1 MKKLLLLIACASVG
15 STHGMLV
22 RNMILTELSEKFN
35 NNFSGLTLKKR
46 KECLKEAILLK
57 KGYDRLASY
66 HIKPFIVLHNTT
78 TVDYS
83 PLIQT
88 GMFNFHKNPS
98 AQLKRIVHR
107 LVNQI
112 KQENFKAKK
121 IQSNRRSRRLI
132 FQAKQAKQLP
142 QNN

>member
-1 MKKLLLLIACASVG
+1 MKKLLLLLACAYGISAHAMV
-15 STHGMLV
+15 V
-22 RNMILTELSEKFN
+22 RNMILTELSEKFD

-57 KGYDRLASY
+57 KSYDRLAPY
-66 HIKPFIVLHNTT
+66 KIKPFIVLHNTA